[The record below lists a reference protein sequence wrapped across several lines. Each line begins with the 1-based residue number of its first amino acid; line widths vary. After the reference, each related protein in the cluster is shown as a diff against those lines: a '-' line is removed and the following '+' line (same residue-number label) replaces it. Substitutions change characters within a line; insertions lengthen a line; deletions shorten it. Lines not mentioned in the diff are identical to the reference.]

1 MIFAPR
7 EPKVISSWPRRYSP
21 MNKPQEAPRRAL
33 GKGLTALLPPRP
45 LVVAES
51 PTQSPPTAH
60 TPTSIR
66 IDEID
71 PNPVQPR
78 RVFDPERMQELAN
91 SILSNGIIQP
101 IVVRPHDGR
110 FQLVVGE
117 RRWRAAKLA
126 GLETVPVVIQD
137 VPDDRL
143 LEITLIEN
151 IQREDLNPIETAV
164 AFDRLAKELNLS
176 HEQIGERT
184 GKDRSTITNLLRL
197 LQLPVDLQALVANR
211 RISQGHARCLLGIP
225 AELQR
230 EVAEKVVAQGLSVRQ
245 VEGLTQRM
253 TETRKPKSPKEVNL
267 DPNVKAAI
275 LELERVLSTK
285 VRIVEK
291 SHNSG
296 RIEIDY
302 NSTEDLDR
310 IYTAI
315 ASTPTE

>member
-1 MIFAPR
+1 
-7 EPKVISSWPRRYSP
+7 

-33 GKGLTALLPPRP
+33 GRGLTALLPPRLP
-45 LVVAES
+45 VETEGSAQ
-51 PTQSPPTAH
+51 PAPPPHAS
-60 TPTSIR
+60 TSIR
-66 IDEID
+66 IDQID

-91 SILSNGIIQP
+91 SIRANGIIQP
-101 IVVRPHDGR
+101 IVVRPHNGR
-110 FQLVVGE
+110 YQLVAGE

-126 GLETVPVVIQD
+126 GLESVPVVVQD

-164 AFDRLAKELNLS
+164 AFERLAKELNLS

-197 LQLPVDLQALVANR
+197 LQLPADLQALVANR
-211 RISQGHARCLLGIP
+211 RLSQGHARCLLGIP

-275 LELERVLSTK
+275 QELERVLSTK

-291 SHNSG
+291 SNNSG
-296 RIEIDY
+296 KIEIDY
-302 NSTEDLDR
+302 YSTEDLDR

-315 ASTPTE
+315 AGTPTD